1 MPEIPDEDKNRR
13 LHEYARKGLTGGV
26 LMALQVG
33 ADVNQNHNENS
44 WTALHRAAAYG
55 HHALAQALLGTG
67 ADINAENSRGRTPL
81 YCVIAPGT
89 IARGRCSG
97 STAPSEGACRGAR
110 RTRRRLF
117 ITTNVK

>member
-26 LMALQVG
+26 LMAL
-33 ADVNQNHNENS
+33 
-44 WTALHRAAAYG
+44 R
-55 HHALAQALLGTG
+55 
-67 ADINAENSRGRTPL
+67 ADINAEDSRGRTPL